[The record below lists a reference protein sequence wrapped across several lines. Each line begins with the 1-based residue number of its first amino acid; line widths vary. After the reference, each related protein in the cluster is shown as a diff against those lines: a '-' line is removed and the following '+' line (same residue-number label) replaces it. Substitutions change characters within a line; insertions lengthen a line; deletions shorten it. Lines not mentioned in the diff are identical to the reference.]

1 MAEGKWVNIPG
12 KGRRWQQPSGEL
24 MMTKP
29 GFGQGEFFQTRA
41 SQLLGG
47 ASNLLGSMG
56 LGLPGGPQAA
66 GPLGPRGVFGQ
77 PPLTGRE
84 KMAKAWT
91 SEGMVYTDES
101 GGGGFGFRTGNGK
114 PYSQPSYK
122 DAQGNIYDAVS
133 GRLLYPAKSKPST
146 ATSPTV
152 APPFPGGSSAAE
164 RAYQSEASRV
174 AQLTA
179 QDPELQRYEKARQLA
194 VGPGATPQQVQSAED
209 IGMQMWAKANPELA
223 AKVKPGQAG
232 YEAIQGTLAGNAART
247 AQGFN
252 MAEQLVPTPQGF
264 PAQIPAF
271 PSGAGYSTGFG
282 VATNLAPGAQTPPPY
297 SGIKPTSELPGTGAA
312 PIGSAATSA
321 FGQPNVLDM
330 EKFQKLLNMV
340 KK

>member
-1 MAEGKWVNIPG
+1 MSSWNLYDQLNKITLGQVGTAGKGLLQGAADVMNRYGVGQPGGLTFFRGGIQQRPVVNPEFMRPDYSGAGERARRFQEYRTGRDIPG
-12 KGRRWQQPSGEL
+12 ANTDYSARL
-24 MMTKP
+24 
-29 GFGQGEFFQTRA
+29 GQG
-41 SQLLGG
+41 
-47 ASNLLGSMG
+47 N
-56 LGLPGGPQAA
+56 P
-66 GPLGPRGVFGQ
+66 
-77 PPLTGRE
+77 
-84 KMAKAWT
+84 
-91 SEGMVYTDES
+91 
-101 GGGGFGFRTGNGK
+101 
-114 PYSQPSYK
+114 
-122 DAQGNIYDAVS
+122 
-133 GRLLYPAKSKPST
+133 
-146 ATSPTV
+146 
-152 APPFPGGSSAAE
+152 AAE

-179 QDPELQRYEKARQLA
+179 QDPELQRYERARQLA
-194 VGPGATPQQVQSAED
+194 VAPGATPQQVQSAED
-209 IGMQMWAKANPELA
+209 IGMQMWAKANPKLA

-297 SGIKPTSELPGTGAA
+297 SGIKPTSELSGTGAA
-312 PIGSAATSA
+312 PIGAAATSA